1 MKKRASR
8 LFRRVRRTFPRRP
21 GLVIAVL
28 LLAAVAGL
36 TGARLHRVSE
46 QLMVSG
52 AMRWGGL
59 LLAECAGAGMEAVGG
74 GLTQVEKGP
83 DGEIQMVS
91 VDEGKLH
98 ALRTAAMEEA
108 GALLAEEATVQA
120 ALSLCVVFTDE
131 SGVCRSVL
139 SEVPMTLPLEGV
151 EPNPSL
157 QLDPVLVTRPIS
169 YHLSGEG
176 QLELSL
182 DWELQGLVFCS
193 KTVTYLSVAQ
203 VDTDRPISQPEDL
216 ALKLLFPKAGESLWD
231 IAKRCHTTLEG
242 IRQANEGIT
251 EPLEPGTMLMVP
263 IRSGRE

>member
-8 LFRRVRRTFPRRP
+8 LFRRMRRTFPRRP

-59 LLAECAGAGMEAVGG
+59 LLAECAGAGMEAAGG

-108 GALLAEEATVQA
+108 GALLVEGGYTASIP
-120 ALSLCVVFTDE
+120 LGSLFFGEFFT
-131 SGVCRSVL
+131 GGG
-139 SEVPMTLPLEGV
+139 PGLPLRYIPDGAVTIFCESEAESAGINQTAYRV
-151 EPNPSL
+151 VMKMSL
-157 QLDPVLVTRPIS
+157 QVTAVTAFARETVTVPYETVAAEVLVVGDVPVV
-169 YHLSGEG
+169 YAYGGE
-176 QLELSL
+176 
-182 DWELQGLVFCS
+182 
-193 KTVTYLSVAQ
+193 
-203 VDTDRPISQPEDL
+203 
-216 ALKLLFPKAGESLWD
+216 
-231 IAKRCHTTLEG
+231 
-242 IRQANEGIT
+242 IRET
-251 EPLEPGTMLMVP
+251 P
-263 IRSGRE
+263 